1 MRLQKSS
8 RTTQAPLKTF
18 MSQFESRIVNIL
30 LRSKLIFN
38 PQLLPSLFKLGAIF
52 VSSKVGTNINYIVK
66 PLDVVFIQ
74 TSLIPYSF
82 YRYNLTRF
90 RLGYYKSEFLNFKKL
105 MGVRDRTI
113 MI

>member
-1 MRLQKSS
+1 MI
-8 RTTQAPLKTF
+8 
-18 MSQFESRIVNIL
+18 QFESRLVNVL

-38 PQLLPSLFKLGAIF
+38 PQLLPALFKLGAVF
-52 VSSKVGTNINYIVK
+52 VSSKVVTSLHYIVK
-66 PLDVVFIQ
+66 PLDVIFIQ

-90 RLGYYKSEFLNFKKL
+90 RLGYYKSDFLTFKKL
-105 MGVRDRTI
+105 MGVRDKTI